1 MLVLTDVC
9 GSLTAAG
16 WLGGNLRTEMEE
28 EAGGFSRR
36 KTMNSLRSLILERVE
51 RRTGSDQGQD
61 WTDRGC
67 SMFDIVRPRL
77 QLIHITQFSSIMK

>member
-36 KTMNSLRSLILERVE
+36 KTINSLRSLILERVE

-77 QLIHITQFSSIMK
+77 NLVFSSQVQSKL